1 MAKYFVDCVEEVGG
15 CPSLLRTDC
24 GTENVVI
31 AGVQSFLRAEY
42 DDDLAGEKAHCYG
55 PSTGNQWIEA
65 WWSYYR
71 RSCLTWWITFFKD
84 LMDRGVFLPGNTLH
98 QECLWFCFADSIQQ
112 DLDFVKIHRNTH
124 YIGQQGLI
132 QFPENQMNYIFSQ
145 KTLVPQISCNQCLLK
160 SLMKPE
166 WNIKQLIQRM
176 TFRSTLIIFLSLCN
190 ISKPPT
196 GEKL

>member
-31 AGVQSFLRAEY
+31 AGVQSFLRAEC
-42 DDDLAGEKAHCYG
+42 DDDLAGEKAHRYG

-98 QECLWFCFADSIQQ
+98 QEWLWFCSAELIQQ
-112 DLDFVKIHRNTH
+112 DLDFVKIHWNTH
-124 YIGQQGLI
+124 YTGQSRCDTVPRKPDELY
-132 QFPENQMNYIFSQ
+132 FLPENFGASD
-145 KTLVPQISCNQCLLK
+145 LLQPV
-160 SLMKPE
+160 SP
-166 WNIKQLIQRM
+166 
-176 TFRSTLIIFLSLCN
+176 
-190 ISKPPT
+190 
-196 GEKL
+196 EKLDEARMKYKTTDSKNDFQEYFNHFFVSV

>member
-15 CPSLLRTDC
+15 WPSLLRTDC

-31 AGVQSFLRAEY
+31 AGVQSFLRAEC
-42 DDDLAGEKAHCYG
+42 DDGLAGEKAHCYG

-176 TFRSTLIIFLSLCN
+176 TFSSTLIIFLSLCN

>member
-31 AGVQSFLRAEY
+31 AGVQSFLRAEC
-42 DDDLAGEKAHCYG
+42 DDDLAGEKAHRYG

-65 WWSYYR
+65 WWSYYC

-98 QECLWFCFADSIQQ
+98 QECLWFCFAELIQQ
-112 DLDFVKIHRNTH
+112 DLDFVKIHWNTH
-124 YIGQQGLI
+124 YIGQSIIIIIIITLFKCQC
-132 QFPENQMNYIFSQ
+132 IFSTAVLIGDTVNKETNIVNEQ
-145 KTLVPQISCNQCLLK
+145 KLVKNPN
-160 SLMKPE
+160 
-166 WNIKQLIQRM
+166 W
-176 TFRSTLIIFLSLCN
+176 
-190 ISKPPT
+190 
-196 GEKL
+196 

>member
-31 AGVQSFLRAEY
+31 AGVQSFLRAEC

-98 QECLWFCFADSIQQ
+98 QECLWFCFAELIQQ
-112 DLDFVKIHRNTH
+112 DLDFVKIHWNTH
-124 YIGQQGLI
+124 YIGQSRCDTVPRKPDELY
-132 QFPENQMNYIFSQ
+132 FLPENFGASD
-145 KTLVPQISCNQCLLK
+145 LLQPV
-160 SLMKPE
+160 SP
-166 WNIKQLIQRM
+166 
-176 TFRSTLIIFLSLCN
+176 
-190 ISKPPT
+190 
-196 GEKL
+196 EKLDEARMKYKKTDSKNDFQEYFNHFFVSV

>member
-1 MAKYFVDCVEEVGG
+1 MAKYFVDCVKEVGG
-15 CPSLLRTDC
+15 WPSLLRTDC

-31 AGVQSFLRAEY
+31 AGVQSFLRAEC

-98 QECLWFCFADSIQQ
+98 QECLWFCFAELIQQ

>member
-31 AGVQSFLRAEY
+31 AGVQSFLRAEC
-42 DDDLAGEKAHCYG
+42 DDDLAGEKAHRYG

-65 WWSYYR
+65 WWSYYC

-98 QECLWFCFADSIQQ
+98 QECLWFCFAELIQQ
-112 DLDFVKIHRNTH
+112 DLDFVKIHWNTH
-124 YIGQQGLI
+124 FIGQSRRDTVPRKPDELY
-132 QFPENQMNYIFSQ
+132 FLPENFGASD
-145 KTLVPQISCNQCLLK
+145 LLQPV
-160 SLMKPE
+160 SP
-166 WNIKQLIQRM
+166 
-176 TFRSTLIIFLSLCN
+176 
-190 ISKPPT
+190 
-196 GEKL
+196 EKLDEARMKYKTTDSTNDFQEYFNHFFVSV

>member
-15 CPSLLRTDC
+15 WPSLLRTDC

-31 AGVQSFLRAEY
+31 AGVQSFLRAEC

-55 PSTGNQWIEA
+55 PSAGNQWIEA

-98 QECLWFCFADSIQQ
+98 QECLWFCFVDSIQQ

-166 WNIKQLIQRM
+166 
-176 TFRSTLIIFLSLCN
+176 
-190 ISKPPT
+190 
-196 GEKL
+196 